1 MSDQSVSAPEEIS
14 TQSKEADAIL
24 PAIAPKDGVLD
35 ESHCKPVF
43 AQVDIGVLYE
53 EEEEDVPWVLE
64 GYLAESGW

>member
-1 MSDQSVSAPEEIS
+1 MESHMSDQSVSAPNEIS
-14 TQSKEADAIL
+14 TQSKEADAIF

-53 EEEEDVPWVLE
+53 EEEEGMSH
-64 GYLAESGW
+64 GYLKDI